1 MFMKNHVIGLED
13 RNWRDKR
20 DGLKK
25 KERNKGEKMISV
37 KKGKLYFVKIDFRKK
52 FVHV

>member
-25 KERNKGEKMISV
+25 KRNKGEKMISV
-37 KKGKLYFVKIDFRKK
+37 KKGKLCFVKIDFRKK

>member
-13 RNWRDKR
+13 HNWRDKR
-20 DGLKK
+20 DGFKK
-25 KERNKGEKMISV
+25 KRELRGKMISV

-52 FVHV
+52 IVHE

>member
-13 RNWRDKR
+13 HNWRDKR

-25 KERNKGEKMISV
+25 RELRGKNDFCEKREA
-37 KKGKLYFVKIDFRKK
+37 LFCQN
-52 FVHV
+52 

>member
-1 MFMKNHVIGLED
+1 MKNQVIGLED
-13 RNWRDKR
+13 RNWRDMR

-25 KERNKGEKMISV
+25 KRNKGEKMISV
-37 KKGKLYFVKIDFRKK
+37 KKRKLYFVKIDFRKK

>member
-1 MFMKNHVIGLED
+1 MKNHVIGLED

-25 KERNKGEKMISV
+25 KRNKGEKN
-37 KKGKLYFVKIDFRKK
+37 DFCEKREAL
-52 FVHV
+52 FCQN

>member
-13 RNWRDKR
+13 HNWRDKR

-25 KERNKGEKMISV
+25 ERNKVEKMISV